1 MPTDPFVPERLEDEP
16 RQEPNLPPG
25 VKMPPARSWV
35 ADRPGDIPAGW
46 PSGKLLGSP
55 GPNVGYALTL
65 ANRARDR
72 FVLAPHERAED
83 AIAVVAEIAMRRAAL
98 FGRAPVMPDIEFGM
112 RIMGYTGDAPS
123 RFVDWRVRAVRGTD
137 HDYSERR
144 TLVDAIPVDVLRL
157 VPSALPEHL
166 QEARD
171 ALRAG
176 VHDPPAT
183 EYAPEP

>member
-1 MPTDPFVPERLEDEP
+1 VPTDPFVPERLEDEP

-35 ADRPGDIPAGW
+35 ANRPGDLPAGW

-72 FVLAPHERAED
+72 FVLAPHEHPDD

-98 FGRAPVMPDIEFGM
+98 FGRAPVMPDVEFGM
-112 RIMGYTGDAPS
+112 RIMGYGGDAAAD
-123 RFVDWRVRAVRGTD
+123 FVEWRVRAVQGTH

-144 TLVDAIPVDVLRL
+144 ALVDAIPVDVLHL
-157 VPSALPEHL
+157 VPAALPGHL

-171 ALRAG
+171 ALQAG
-176 VHDPPAT
+176 VPA
-183 EYAPEP
+183 PLD

>member
-65 ANRARDR
+65 AHRARDR
-72 FVLAPHERAED
+72 FVLAPHEHVDD
-83 AIAVVAEIAMRRAAL
+83 AIAVVAEVAMRRAAL
-98 FGRAPVMPDIEFGM
+98 FGRAPVMPDVEVGM
-112 RIMGYTGDAPS
+112 QILGYRGDASPD
-123 RFVDWRVRAVRGTD
+123 FVAWRTRAVKGTH

-144 TLVDAIPVDVLRL
+144 ALVDAIPVDVLRL
-157 VPSALPEHL
+157 VPSALPAHL
-166 QEARD
+166 HEARN
-171 ALRAG
+171 ALQAAVPMRI
-176 VHDPPAT
+176 
-183 EYAPEP
+183 

>member
-35 ADRPGDIPAGW
+35 ANRPGDIPAGW

-72 FVLAPHERAED
+72 FVLARHEHPDD

-98 FGRAPVMPDIEFGM
+98 FGRAPVMPDIEVGM
-112 RIMGYTGDAPS
+112 QILGYLGDADPE
-123 RFVDWRVRAVRGTD
+123 FVAWRTRAVTGVQ
-137 HDYSERR
+137 HDYYQRR
-144 TLVDAIPVDVLRL
+144 ELVDAIPVDTLRL
-157 VPSALPEHL
+157 VPSALPDHV

-171 ALRAG
+171 ALRG
-176 VHDPPAT
+176 VPAPAT

>member
-1 MPTDPFVPERLEDEP
+1 DPCVPERVEDEP

-35 ADRPGDIPAGW
+35 ANRPGDIPAGW

-72 FVLAPHERAED
+72 IVLASHEHAED

-98 FGRAPVMPDIEFGM
+98 FGRAPVMPDVEFGM
-112 RIMGYTGDAPS
+112 QILGYRGDAAPDV
-123 RFVDWRVRAVRGTD
+123 VDLRVPPGTGARPAQPA
-137 HDYSERR
+137 RR
-144 TLVDAIPVDVLRL
+144 P
-157 VPSALPEHL
+157 LPPPP
-166 QEARD
+166 
-171 ALRAG
+171 
-176 VHDPPAT
+176 PPAPPLRT
-183 EYAPEP
+183 PP

>member
-1 MPTDPFVPERLEDEP
+1 VPTDPFVPERLEDEP

-35 ADRPGDIPAGW
+35 ANRPGDIAAGW

-72 FVLAPHERAED
+72 FVLAAHEHAED

-98 FGRAPVMPDIEFGM
+98 FGRAPVMPDVEFGM
-112 RIMGYTGDAPS
+112 QILGYGGDVAS
-123 RFVDWRVRAVRGTD
+123 DFVAWRARAVQGTR

-144 TLVDAIPVDVLRL
+144 ALVDAVPVDVLRL
-157 VPSALPEHL
+157 VPSALPAHQ

-171 ALRAG
+171 ALQAG
-176 VHDPPAT
+176 VPMRI
-183 EYAPEP
+183 